1 MSSSKSIRRVAA
13 IHDLS
18 CFGRCALTVVIP
30 VLSAMGIQVVPIPTA
45 LLSTHT
51 GGFEDMHFRSLTGD
65 MSAISAHFDRLDL
78 HFDAIYTGFLGSA
91 EQISTVSEIAER
103 FGGEDCTVLVDP
115 VMGDDGRLYS
125 TYTDELAYGMRGLC
139 RVADVIT
146 PNLTEACYLTG
157 NEFPVEGASDKEID
171 ALATE
176 LCRELHGLFGCD
188 VVITGIEFD
197 GSRIGCCYTHGES
210 TRTYATDKV
219 AASYPGTGD
228 IFASVMLGKLLSGS
242 SLDEA
247 VHRAADFTHLAVY
260 RSLNDYPAPL
270 REGIAIEPLL
280 WELV

>member
-1 MSSSKSIRRVAA
+1 MSSNKSIRRVAA

-65 MSAISAHFDRLDL
+65 MSAISAHFARLDL

-91 EQISTVSEIAER
+91 EQISTVSKIAER

-139 RVADVIT
+139 RIADVIT

-157 NEFPVEGASDKEID
+157 NEFPADGASDKEID

-197 GSRIGCCYTHGES
+197 GSRIGCYYTHGEN

-260 RSLNDYPAPL
+260 RSLNEYPAPL
-270 REGIAIEPLL
+270 REGIALEPLL
-280 WELV
+280 GELV